1 MASAVLRVSMFLSL
15 TFLCG
20 MRMSAAY
27 ICIYREHCLLFFR
40 QTVAMHVAIAAL
52 PALAVHEQQS
62 VTVTVVDVNLNS
74 KLSQ

>member
-1 MASAVLRVSMFLSL
+1 
-15 TFLCG
+15 
-20 MRMSAAY
+20 MSAAY